1 MFNKLNTP
9 ILPQGYKING
19 IACGLKK
26 VKKDLALLVSENL
39 CNSAGT
45 YTTNK
50 VKAAP
55 VIWDQYLTESKFKT
69 KAIIVNSGNA
79 NACTSLQG
87 EKDNEEIASTLATQL
102 NCDKTNI
109 LVCSTG
115 VIGVPLD
122 MDTYKKGI
130 NKISP
135 TIDSK
140 TDNLDNFSTAI
151 LTTDTTK
158 KIVSVK
164 TIIDGK
170 EIIITGVAK
179 GSGMIHP
186 NMATMLSFIFTDAN
200 IDQSTLQSLLGNTI
214 EDTYNMISVDGD
226 TSTNDTVLALAN
238 GSAGNKIIEK
248 NSSYYE
254 TFKEAFMYV
263 NTYLAKEIVKDGEGA
278 SKFIEVSLTGAKTQ
292 KDAKNI
298 ARTVISSSLV
308 KAAFFGSDANWGRIL
323 CAMGYSDSS
332 FNVDK
337 VTIHFESDKGKIC
350 VVQNGQP
357 IKFDEDKA
365 KEILLE
371 NTIIVLIDLHD
382 GSFSSKAWGCD
393 LTYDYVKINGDYR
406 S

>member
-1 MFNKLNTP
+1 MFEKLNTP

-102 NCDKTNI
+102 NCDKTNV

-122 MDTYKKGI
+122 MGIYKKGI
-130 NKISP
+130 DLITPSVDTTNE
-135 TIDSK
+135 
-140 TDNLDNFSTAI
+140 NLDNFSTAI

-164 TIIDGK
+164 TLIDGK
-170 EIIITGVAK
+170 EVIITGVAK

-200 IDQSTLQSLLGNTI
+200 IDQATLQSLLGNTI

-226 TSTNDTVLALAN
+226 TSTNDTVLSLAN
-238 GSAGNKIIEK
+238 GSANNTLIKKGS
-248 NSSYYE
+248 NSYE

-332 FNVDK
+332 FDVDK
-337 VTIHFESDKGKIC
+337 VTIHFESNKGKIC
-350 VVQNGQP
+350 VVENGQP

-371 NTIIVLIDLHD
+371 KTIIVLIDLND

>member
-1 MFNKLNTP
+1 MYK
-9 ILPQGYKING
+9 ILDNPTLPKGYKING

-26 VKKDLALLVSENL
+26 VKKDLAILVSDTL

-55 VIWDQYLTESKFKT
+55 VLWDKKLTDNKFKT

-79 NACTSLQG
+79 NACTSLKG
-87 EKDNEEIASTLATQL
+87 EKDNEEIALSVSKNLD
-102 NCDKTNI
+102 CDKTNV

-122 MDTYKKGI
+122 METYKKGI
-130 NKISP
+130 NTIIP
-135 TIDSK
+135 TLKKSDEALID
-140 TDNLDNFSTAI
+140 FSTAI
-151 LTTDTTK
+151 LTTDTSN
-158 KIVSVK
+158 KIISVQT
-164 TIIDGK
+164 TIDEKVIT
-170 EIIITGVAK
+170 ITGVAK

-200 IDQSTLQSLLGNTI
+200 VEQTALQNLLGETI

-226 TSTNDTVLALAN
+226 TSTNDTVLALSN
-238 GSAGNKIIEK
+238 GEAK
-248 NSSYYE
+248 NSLIKENTKEY
-254 TFKEAFMYV
+254 EAFKDAFMFV

-292 KDAKNI
+292 EDAKSI
-298 ARTVISSSLV
+298 ARTVISSNLV
-308 KAAFFGSDANWGRIL
+308 KCAFFGSDANWGRIL
-323 CAMGYSDSS
+323 CAMGYSDSE
-332 FNVDK
+332 FTVNK

-357 IKFDEDKA
+357 IKFDEDLA
-365 KEILLE
+365 KTILLE
-371 NTIIVLIDLHD
+371 KTILVHIQLQD
-382 GSFSSKAWGCD
+382 GNFSAKAWGCD
-393 LTYDYVKINGDYR
+393 LSYDYVKINGDYR

>member
-1 MFNKLNTP
+1 MFEKLNTP

-26 VKKDLALLVSENL
+26 VKKDLALLVSDNL
-39 CNSAGT
+39 CTSAGT

-55 VIWDQYLTESKFKT
+55 VIWDKYLTESKFKT

-79 NACTSLQG
+79 NACTSIQG
-87 EKDNEEIASTLATQL
+87 EKDNEEIASALATQL
-102 NCDKTNI
+102 NCDKTNV

-122 MDTYKKGI
+122 MEIYKKGI
-130 NKISP
+130 DLITPSVNC
-135 TIDSK
+135 TN
-140 TDNLDNFSTAI
+140 DNLDNFSTAI

-164 TIIDGK
+164 TLIDGK
-170 EIIITGVAK
+170 EVIITGVAK

-200 IDQSTLQSLLGNTI
+200 IDQDTLQSLLGNTI

-226 TSTNDTVLALAN
+226 TSTNDTVLSLAN
-238 GSAGNKIIEK
+238 GSANNPIIEK
-248 NSSYYE
+248 GSSSYE
-254 TFKEAFMYV
+254 AFKEAFMFV

-332 FNVDK
+332 FDVDK

-350 VVQNGQP
+350 VVENGQP

-371 NTIIVLIDLHD
+371 KTIIVLIDLHD